1 MKLIAFDR
9 QAATLAPK
17 KIVKSLHRNKV
28 LKNEKNI
35 SWNHFLKIIVVNFTN
50 FWHIRKFNVNI
61 KKMYF
66 IFQHYSPLQLRVSN
80 YCRCTCSNRI
90 NECNFT
96 KKSSKKKT
104 GEQPKWRHFSCNRA
118 TNDVRNHA
126 KSSHG
131 NFGPPNMK
139 LMKIVWTSFW
149 RKFLA
154 KLDLFETRIWYWFLI
169 QMKLAENWN
178 TLHFLANE
186 KFSSAWKYFVKT
198 TIIVI

>member
-1 MKLIAFDR
+1 MKLIAFHR

-17 KIVKSLHRNKV
+17 KIVKSLHRNTV
-28 LKNEKNI
+28 LKDEKNI

-96 KKSSKKKT
+96 KKAAKKKKT
-104 GEQPKWRHFSCNRA
+104 GEQPKWRHFSCNRLIA
-118 TNDVRNHA
+118 PQTSEITRNRLM
-126 KSSHG
+126 G
-131 NFGPPNMK
+131 ILVPQIWNLWK
-139 LMKIVWTSFW
+139 LYELRFDEIF
-149 RKFLA
+149 
-154 KLDLFETRIWYWFLI
+154 
-169 QMKLAENWN
+169 
-178 TLHFLANE
+178 
-186 KFSSAWKYFVKT
+186 
-198 TIIVI
+198 